1 MNSNVL
7 YVQIGSV
14 HPLIYPTYSNV
25 HIPSAQIVSK
35 NPSKTNPIKLY
46 VLKISKKIT
55 SMKYKSTNQPKKH

>member
-7 YVQIGSV
+7 YVPIGSV

-25 HIPSAQIVSK
+25 HILSVQIASK
-35 NPSKTNPIKLY
+35 NLSNTNPIKLY

-55 SMKYKSTNQPKKH
+55 SMKYKSTNQLKKH